1 MVSTH
6 ITIDKL
12 QAPMHVFAA
21 MSCGTAANRRSLQDG
36 SLVDLF
42 SLGGGKGGQDTRER
56 VFIFFECTH
65 VHLLCGRC
73 P

>member
-6 ITIDKL
+6 IIIDKL
-12 QAPMHVFAA
+12 QAPMHVFAV

-42 SLGGGKGGQDTRER
+42 SLGGSGGAGHERED
-56 VFIFFECTH
+56 F
-65 VHLLCGRC
+65 HLL
-73 P
+73 